1 MTNKEIVMSRLREL
15 PNEVSFEDIADEV
28 AILAGI
34 QEGINA
40 ADEGQLIPHEEVERQ
55 VKQWLS
61 K

>member
-34 QEGINA
+34 QEGIKA
-40 ADEGQLIPHEEVERQ
+40 ADAGQLIPHEEVERQ